1 MSAFTTSQLK
11 RLLNIFDN
19 AGQVFLGSLVVSP
32 IVSVSNPGD
41 LALAISAGTSLTL
54 FLWWI
59 LLRLERISS

>member
-1 MSAFTTSQLK
+1 MSAFTASQLK

-32 IVSVSNPGD
+32 IVSVSNPRD